1 MSQQSNNAAGAGG
14 MPNNTN
20 RAPLSTAGYSIQ
32 ESRRRLLETIGRRRT
47 EMLNASNAA
56 TASTARGPQIG
67 NVGSAGA
74 MPMPMPMSRMQAPR
88 MAPASSSDINNGF
101 LHRSSKEQPGS
112 LTASNA
118 FPKNGFA
125 NSVPTSNGGSFTH
138 MKFPTVQQQRAAA
151 SVTAGGYRG
160 SLASVPAGALRFQQ
174 PQAQAANT
182 APGVGISP
190 GSGLSVRR
198 RPSQPH
204 AAVQATADSSSVGVS
219 PVLRTA
225 VQPHPLRDP
234 LHQQHQAA
242 HQLDVTPQPHPFFDH
257 LEVVMPP
264 TALVPSRINNRQQTA
279 ELTFSLSRQ
288 QAETVA
294 LNRYRLPGVGRQRTD
309 YGVQV
314 LLRCFKIG
322 PGELPDCFPPG
333 VSLAVNANQ
342 VTSLPPPLPTCRQ
355 NSDQQAATALAGYCV
370 TVSLARALTAQQLTQ
385 RVLELSPI
393 PASGTRTKIVDMLG
407 GSGGGDEVALT
418 DLTASLR
425 CPLTRSRIGIP
436 ARGRDC
442 AHLQCFDASVFLTM
456 NERKSSWRCPCCD
469 RPLRLDDLRVDELF
483 RDILA
488 ARPRPTR
495 WTPSASCPTAAGCPP
510 RLSSPGRR
518 LQLSSRQTATAA
530 KSWWPST

>member
-1 MSQQSNNAAGAGG
+1 SATINGRLQHSRVSSQIAGNNRQA
-14 MPNNTN
+14 PNRNAKRQQCCHCFDSSRTTN
-20 RAPLSTAGYSIQ
+20 WQRGL
-32 ESRRRLLETIGRRRT
+32 SRRDADA
-47 EMLNASNAA
+47 NANVQNA
-56 TASTARGPQIG
+56 
-67 NVGSAGA
+67 GS
-74 MPMPMPMSRMQAPR
+74 
-88 MAPASSSDINNGF
+88 
-101 LHRSSKEQPGS
+101 SSKEQPGS

-342 VTSLPPPLPTCRQ
+342 
-355 NSDQQAATALAGYCV
+355 DQQAATALAGYCV

-488 ARPRPTR
+488 ARAAADPVDTVRFLPDGGWVPAEAEQPGAAAATVESSNGDGGKVVVAFDL
-495 WTPSASCPTAAGCPP
+495 TEDGPAAPAAPAPPAAPAAPATQPTAP
-510 RLSSPGRR
+510 
-518 LQLSSRQTATAA
+518 ATPAA
-530 KSWWPST
+530 PT